1 MDDARA
7 MYQEHILELYR
18 YPLNFGSLENPS
30 HEHTEYNPLC
40 GDKVTIQ
47 LMINDGKIDKVKFT
61 GEGCAISIAAASLV
75 TESVKGKT
83 VEEVRALGVKEILE
97 LLEIPIGPVR
107 LKCALLSLETVHKAV
122 RQC

>member
-47 LMINDGKIDKVKFT
+47 LMINDGKIDNVKFT